1 MASRAASMCPGLSP
15 RFLGLLRRRTTCA
28 RPLRFLPGML
38 NTFLDMS
45 SEALSRVL
53 YFPGDLFVISAEGD
67 YRDDK
72 IYVLET
78 GPRYTQYRLHYYT
91 RARPLGSCDPLAVPE
106 GAWIG
111 GLGLQRL
118 VARERGGEIELC
130 GTNNTIAPLD
140 EAQNSLLSVALL
152 PVPYLEDLGGAEE
165 PPWYID
171 RELAPS
177 LYRVKA
183 RLVMAGWAGEGL
195 RSATADVEALHPSPG
210 DSQGRPHLAFI
221 HWHRQERRL
230 SVVLVPLYSYVE
242 EYSAS
247 LALGSVYLLSL
258 ARSGEAT
265 LRELR
270 KTYKKLA
277 KHLEEAGA
285 PRPEGG
291 VPGLLSQ
298 APGQFYAPGRGEEAR
313 VGVRDACRQCVP
325 SHRPTLAGLEVLR
338 NSLSTGSL
346 LVL

>member
-1 MASRAASMCPGLSP
+1 
-15 RFLGLLRRRTTCA
+15 
-28 RPLRFLPGML
+28 ML
-38 NTFLDMS
+38 NTFLDMTS
-45 SEALSRVL
+45 KGLSRML
-53 YFPGDLFVISAEGD
+53 YFPGDLFVVSAEGD
-67 YRDDK
+67 YREDRV
-72 IYVLET
+72 YVLET

-91 RARPLGSCDPLAVPE
+91 QARVLGSCDPLAVPE
-106 GAWIG
+106 EAWIG

-118 VARERGGEIELC
+118 VARDRGGRIELC

-140 EAQNSLLSVALL
+140 EAQARLLSVALIH
-152 PVPYLEDLGGAEE
+152 VPSLEDLGSGEE

-177 LYRVKA
+177 LHRVKA

-195 RSATADVEALHPSPG
+195 RAETVDVEALHPSPS
-210 DSQGRPHLAFI
+210 DSEGRPHLAFI
-221 HWHRQERRL
+221 HWDKQERHL
-230 SVVLVPLYSYVE
+230 TTVLVPLYSYVE
-242 EYSAS
+242 EYSAA
-247 LALGSVYLLSL
+247 LALGSVYLLTL

-291 VPGLLSQ
+291 IPGLLSQ
-298 APGQFYAPGRGEEAR
+298 APGQFYEPGEGEGAR
-313 VGVRDACRQCVP
+313 VGIRDACRECVP
-325 SHRPTLAGLEVLR
+325 NHRPTLAGLEVLR
-338 NSLSTGSL
+338 HSLSTGSL